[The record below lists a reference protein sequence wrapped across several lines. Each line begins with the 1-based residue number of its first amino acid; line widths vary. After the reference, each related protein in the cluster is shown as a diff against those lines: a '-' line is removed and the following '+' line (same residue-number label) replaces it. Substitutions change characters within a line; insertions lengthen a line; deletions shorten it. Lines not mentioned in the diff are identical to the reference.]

1 MNDAEIMRGDSNHR
15 TGTTNGNNMGS
26 FDSGMPIQGEHHSEV
41 MSGSED
47 GPSPMMVTP
56 DMLYKLSKKIAQLTK
71 VIYSL
76 NTKNDDLEMDLD
88 QLRTSYED
96 KLKLCQQQL
105 QLATANLQ
113 QQLQQECLSET
124 DLANGIAS
132 PENGTRRRRSKTPE
146 IDSDAKRELK
156 KTRQCLKQTEAKVKA
171 MEEEIQ
177 EKKMEM
183 DRLHKDAAARQAT
196 TLEREKVQL
205 EAAARQA
212 LSSNG
217 DGDKTSHLEQ
227 RIALLEQQV
236 HFSKSMLSN
245 RL

>member
-1 MNDAEIMRGDSNHR
+1 MKQKRNFWQVMNDAEIMRGDSNHR

-47 GPSPMMVTP
+47 GPSTMMVTP

-96 KLKLCQQQL
+96 KLKLCKQQL

-113 QQLQQECLSET
+113 HQLQQECLSET

-156 KTRQCLKQTEAKVKA
+156 RTRQCLKQTEA
-171 MEEEIQ
+171 
-177 EKKMEM
+177 
-183 DRLHKDAAARQAT
+183 
-196 TLEREKVQL
+196 
-205 EAAARQA
+205 AARQA
-212 LSSNG
+212 LLSNG

-236 HFSKSMLSN
+236 HFSRSVLSN